1 ARATRRKLCGWRTV
15 AFILGVYAAA
25 YLETNA
31 FNFSLTTHLMISRY
45 KMKASTATNV
55 NNVFSGMF
63 SFSPVVHKGDP
74 AVRNR

>member
-1 ARATRRKLCGWRTV
+1 
-15 AFILGVYAAA
+15 
-25 YLETNA
+25 
-31 FNFSLTTHLMISRY
+31 
-45 KMKASTATNV
+45 MKASTATNV